1 METLPMVSRKALRRW
16 DKAKPP
22 KYLHAEQV
30 RQIIEWEHQRSKP
43 GRLSFY
49 YVLFSV
55 LWQTGARIGEILDTK
70 VEDIYVNAQARQLS
84 IRIKTLKQR
93 EDDARYVPIQQPLY
107 DMLSLYARDYG
118 LKSGDRLFDV
128 SKPACH
134 KELKRACKALGFPD
148 WIHIHTFRHSFAV
161 HFLSQGG
168 SINALKDILG
178 HSSIETTMIYLKVFQ
193 PDLQAQINKVVF

>member
-30 RQIIEWEHQRSKP
+30 RQIIEYERQRSKP
-43 GRLSFY
+43 GKLGFY

-55 LWQTGARIGEILDTK
+55 LWQTGARIGEVLDIK
-70 VEDIYVNAQARQLS
+70 VDDISRNSQAGQLS
-84 IRIKTLKQR
+84 IRIKTEKQR
-93 EDDARYVPIQQPLY
+93 EDAVRYVPIQQGLY
-107 DMLSLYARDYG
+107 DTLWLYIRDYE
-118 LKSGDRLFDV
+118 LKSADKLFDI

-134 KELKRACKALGFPD
+134 KELKHACKALGFPD
-148 WIHIHTFRHSFAV
+148 WIHLHTFRHSFAV
-161 HFLSQGG
+161 HFLAEGQG
-168 SINALKDILG
+168 INSLKELLG

-193 PDLQAQINKVVF
+193 PDLQAAINKIVF